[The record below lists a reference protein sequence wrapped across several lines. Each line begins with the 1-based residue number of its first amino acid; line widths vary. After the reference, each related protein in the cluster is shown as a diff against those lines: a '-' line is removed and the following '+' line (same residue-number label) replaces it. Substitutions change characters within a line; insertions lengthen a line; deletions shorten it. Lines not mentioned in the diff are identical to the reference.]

1 MINLDKYHYMKR
13 IYFFA
18 LFLFLSAAAHSQIIL
33 SLDDDSVYID
43 SIAKITKNTKSDSL
57 KSLYSFRLSK
67 LYLMVQD
74 VKKSKEYLAQAN
86 RLKTRFPFLND
97 IAVYYNSSSYL
108 EKGDIKGFEK
118 ELLKANEKLKKYYNT
133 DAYRLRAVI
142 LQNYGILQQR
152 KNNEKAYM
160 KILVNEAIPTA
171 KRSRDYEL
179 ISGLYK
185 AVAIIFMNSDEREKA
200 SEYLSEAQKYIER
213 AMKKTPTLAESKM
226 ETYIINAENL
236 IELKHFYDA
245 GKILDKAFSTL
256 KDYPESNLNDSYY
269 YSEGLYY
276 ASVNKTGEALE
287 SYGKGIVSAKKHQN
301 QLALNR
307 LKFAEYQVLFKLKN
321 YAKAKANLDY
331 LLENTDIIADKK
343 NYYNEMAKVYN
354 ATKEYDKAYFYSHK
368 YNIINDSLNNTKF
381 KTEIVELE
389 AKYKK
394 AESEKK
400 ITLLQSQNEKAALMV
415 NNNWLN
421 SVLFAVLSFLL
432 FLTVLFLWIF
442 NKNQKKLSIQKE
454 INHTQ
459 ELKAF
464 ENRHKLSVS
473 KALIQ
478 GEEIERKRIARDL
491 HDGLGSMLS
500 SLKIHL
506 NLAKK
511 ENTETVNGV
520 DTLLD
525 KSIKELRNISQNLM
539 PETLLELSLEH
550 ALRDLCAAN
559 SNAVTKIE
567 FQYLIKKSKLS
578 KNDEIMIYRII
589 QELLNNALKYAKAS
603 QVLVSC
609 SQNKDV
615 FFITVEDNG
624 VGFDVLGVKNKN
636 GMGLKNIKN
645 RVEFLNG
652 KLEID
657 SKINQGTS
665 AYIELTVIKENQE
678 NE

>member
-1 MINLDKYHYMKR
+1 MKK
-13 IYFFA
+13 IYFIA
-18 LFLFLSAAAHSQIIL
+18 LFLFLSATTHSQVIL
-33 SLDDDSVYID
+33 SLDDDSAYID
-43 SIAKITKNTKSDSL
+43 SIARIARNTKSDSI
-57 KSLYSFRLSK
+57 KSLYSFKLSR

-74 VKKSKEYLAQAN
+74 IKKSKEYLAQAN
-86 RLKTRFPFLND
+86 KLKTKFPFLND
-97 IAVYYNSSSYL
+97 ASIYYNSNSYL
-108 EKGDIKGFEK
+108 EKGDVEGFEK
-118 ELLKANEKLKKYYNT
+118 DLLNANNKLKKHHHT
-133 DAYRLRAVI
+133 EAYRLRAIV
-142 LQNYGILQQR
+142 LQNYGIMQQR
-152 KNNEKAYM
+152 KNNEKRYM
-160 KILVNEAIPTA
+160 KLLVNEAIPLA

-179 ISGLYK
+179 ISALYK
-185 AVAIIFMNSDEREKA
+185 AVAIIFMNTGEREKA
-200 SEYLSEAQKYIER
+200 SEYLSEAQQYIER
-213 AMKKTPTLAESKM
+213 AIKKSPTLAESKM

-236 IELKHFYDA
+236 VELKHFYDA
-245 GKILDKAFSTL
+245 KKVLDKAFLTL
-256 KDYPESNLNDSYY
+256 KDFPGSNLNDSYF

-276 ASVNKTGEALE
+276 AKQNKNANALE
-287 SYGKGIVSAKKHQN
+287 SYEKGIKSAEKHQN
-301 QLALNR
+301 HIALNR
-307 LKFAEYQVLFKLKN
+307 LKFAEYEILFKLKEYEKSKN
-321 YAKAKANLDY
+321 NLDY
-331 LLENTDIIADKK
+331 LIENTPFIVDKK
-343 NYYNEMAKVYN
+343 NYYNELAKVYN
-354 ATKEYDKAYFYSHK
+354 ATKDFTKAYFYSNK
-368 YNIINDSLNNTKF
+368 YNEINDSLNHTKF
-381 KTEIVELE
+381 KSEIVELE

-400 ITLLQSQNEKAALMV
+400 INLLQSENEKAVLMLY
-415 NNNWLN
+415 NNRLN

-442 NKNQKKLSIQKE
+442 NKNQKKLSAQKE
-454 INHTQ
+454 INHQQ

-473 KALIQ
+473 KALIK

-500 SLKIHL
+500 GLKIHL
-506 NLAKK
+506 NLAKRENK
-511 ENTETVNGV
+511 ETINGV
-520 DTLLD
+520 DALLD
-525 KSIKELRNISQNLM
+525 NSIKELRNISQNLM

-559 SNAVTKIE
+559 SNSATKIE
-567 FQYLIKKSKLS
+567 FQYLVKKSKLP
-578 KNDEIMIYRII
+578 KNYEIMIYRII

-624 VGFDVLGVKNKN
+624 IGFDVLDTNKN

-665 AYIELTVIKENQE
+665 AYIELNVINENQE

>member
-1 MINLDKYHYMKR
+1 MKK
-13 IYFFA
+13 IYFIA
-18 LFLFLSAAAHSQIIL
+18 LFLFLSAVTHSQVIL

-43 SIAKITKNTKSDSL
+43 SIARIAKNTNSDSL
-57 KSLYSFRLSK
+57 KSFYSFKLSR

-74 VKKSKEYLAQAN
+74 VKKSREYLAQAN
-86 RLKTRFPFLND
+86 KLKVKFPFLND
-97 IAVYYNSSSYL
+97 FSIYYNSNRFL
-108 EKGDIKGFEK
+108 EKGDVDGFEK
-118 ELLKANEKLKKYYNT
+118 TLLEANNKLKKYNNT
-133 DAYRLRAVI
+133 EAYRLRAVI
-142 LQNYGILQQR
+142 LQNYGIMQQR
-152 KNNEKAYM
+152 KNNEKGYM
-160 KILVNEAIPTA
+160 KLLVNEAIPIA

-179 ISGLYK
+179 ISALYK
-185 AVAIIFMNSDEREKA
+185 AVAIIFMNTGEREKA
-200 SEYLSEAQKYIER
+200 SEYLSEAQRNIER
-213 AMKKTPTLAESKM
+213 AIKKSPTRAESKM

-236 IELKHFYDA
+236 VELQHFYDA
-245 GKILDKAFSTL
+245 KKVLDKAFLTL
-256 KDYPESNLNDSYY
+256 KSFPDSNLNDSYF

-276 ASVNKTGEALE
+276 AKQNKNKKALD
-287 SYGKGIVSAKKHQN
+287 SYEKGIQSAEKHQN
-301 QLALNR
+301 SVALNR
-307 LKFAEYQVLFKLKN
+307 LKFAEYEVLFKLKN
-321 YAKAKANLDY
+321 YEKAKSNLDY
-331 LLENTDIIADKK
+331 LLENTAFIIDKK
-343 NYYNEMAKVYN
+343 NYYNELAKVYN
-354 ATKEYDKAYFYSHK
+354 ATKDFNKAYFYSNK
-368 YNIINDSLNNTKF
+368 YNEINDSLNHTRF

-400 ITLLQSQNEKAALMV
+400 INLLQSENEKAVLMLY
-415 NNNWLN
+415 NNRLN
-421 SVLFAVLSFLL
+421 SVLFAVLSFFL

-442 NKNQKKLSIQKE
+442 NKNQKKLSAQKE
-454 INHTQ
+454 INHQQ

-464 ENRHKLSVS
+464 KDRHKLSVS

-500 SLKIHL
+500 SIKIHL

-511 ENTETVNGV
+511 ENAVTINSV
-520 DTLLD
+520 DSLLD
-525 KSIKELRNISQNLM
+525 NSIKELRNISQNLM

-550 ALRDLCAAN
+550 AVRDLCAAN
-559 SNAVTKIE
+559 TNTVTKIE
-567 FQYLIKKSKLS
+567 FQYLVKKSKLP
-578 KNDEIMIYRII
+578 KNYEIMIYRII

-624 VGFDVLGVKNKN
+624 IGFDIAEAINKN

-665 AYIELTVIKENQE
+665 AYIELNVINENQE

>member
-1 MINLDKYHYMKR
+1 MKK
-13 IYFFA
+13 IYLLI
-18 LFLFLSAAAHSQIIL
+18 LFLFLSAVSHSQVIL

-43 SIAKITKNTKSDSL
+43 SIAKIAKNTKSDSI
-57 KSLYSFRLSK
+57 KCLYSFKLSK
-67 LYLMVQD
+67 MYLMVQD
-74 VKKSKEYLAQAN
+74 VKKSKEYLEQAN
-86 RLKTRFPFLND
+86 KLKRRFPFLND
-97 IAVYYNSSSYL
+97 AGIFYNAYSFL
-108 EKGDIKGFEK
+108 EKGDADGFEK
-118 ELLKANEKLKKYYNT
+118 ALFEGNNKLKKYYNT
-133 DAYRLRAVI
+133 EAFRLRAII
-142 LQNYGILQQR
+142 LQNYGIMQQR
-152 KNNEKAYM
+152 KNNEKGYM
-160 KILVNEAIPTA
+160 KLLINEAIPAA
-171 KRSRDYEL
+171 KKSRDYEL

-185 AVAIIFMNSDEREKA
+185 AVAIIFMNNNEREKA

-213 AMKKTPTLAESKM
+213 AIKKSPTLAESKM

-236 IELKHFYDA
+236 VELQHFYDA
-245 GKILDKAFSTL
+245 QKVLDKAFSTL
-256 KDYPESNLNDSYY
+256 KNFPESNLNDSYF

-276 ASVNKTGEALE
+276 ARLNKNADALA
-287 SYGKGIVSAKKHQN
+287 SYGKGIKSAEKHQN
-301 QLALNR
+301 QIALNR
-307 LKFAEYQVLFKLKN
+307 LKYAEYEVNFKLKN
-321 YAKAKANLDY
+321 YDKAKANLEY
-331 LLENTDIIADKK
+331 LLEKTPFIVDQK
-343 NYYNEMAKVYN
+343 NYYNKLSEVYN
-354 ATKEYDKAYFYSHK
+354 ATKNYDKAYFYSNK
-368 YNIINDSLNNTKF
+368 SNRINDSLNGTKF
-381 KTEIVELE
+381 KSEIVELE

-400 ITLLQSQNEKAALMV
+400 ITMLQSLNDKAALMV
-415 NNNWLN
+415 YSNRLN
-421 SVLFAVLSFLL
+421 SLLFAGLSFLL
-432 FLTVLFLWIF
+432 LVIVLFLWIF

-454 INHTQ
+454 INLKQ
-459 ELKAF
+459 ELSAF

-478 GEEIERKRIARDL
+478 GEEMERKRIAREL

-500 SLKIHL
+500 SVKIHL

-511 ENTETVNGV
+511 ENAETVNGV
-520 DTLLD
+520 DAMLD
-525 KSIKELRNISQNLM
+525 NSIKELRNISQNLM
-539 PETLLELSLEH
+539 PESLLELSLEH

-559 SNAVTKIE
+559 SNAVTKVE
-567 FQYLIKKSKLS
+567 FQYLIKKSRLP
-578 KNDEIMIYRII
+578 KNSEIMIYRII

-624 VGFDVLGVKNKN
+624 VGFDVLDPKNKN

-657 SKINQGTS
+657 SKRNQGTS
-665 AYIELTVIKENQE
+665 AYIELNVINENQE